1 MFQGS
6 IVRELK
12 AAKVDK
18 AIIGVEVSK
27 LLDLKQ
33 QLADMSG
40 NAPATNTKKQKVHG
54 IDLA

>member
-1 MFQGS
+1 MFQGT

-12 AAKVDK
+12 VAKVDK

-33 QLADMSG
+33 QLADISG
-40 NAPATNTKKQKVHG
+40 QAPATNTKKQKVHR
-54 IDLA
+54 IDMV